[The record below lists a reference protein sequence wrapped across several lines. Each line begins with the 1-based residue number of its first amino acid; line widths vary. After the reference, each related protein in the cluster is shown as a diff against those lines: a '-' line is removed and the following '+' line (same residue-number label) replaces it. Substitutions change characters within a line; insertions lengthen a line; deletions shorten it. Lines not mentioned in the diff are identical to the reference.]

1 MKKSDEIFSVLE
13 DHMAT
18 LSSQKTTM
26 FYYSFKTQIEQWEIT
41 LQNILETL
49 ENLLLVQRQ
58 WIYLESIFSS
68 TTNDQDKQLLGDLN
82 KFSFVNQKISNHMQ
96 RIYETQNVKKS
107 LCVEGF
113 LQDLQDLSRKLED
126 SQKILF
132 QLLERK
138 RRAFPRFYFLSND
151 DLFELLGNSKDPS
164 RINKHIKKCF
174 EGIKKLE
181 ITPASIPG
189 KKGNEGWEV
198 VSMTSPDQELVKFN
212 NKVLCEL
219 EIENW
224 MKQVEKMMRDTLKKL
239 LKQCHGGISNRKDGM
254 KWVDKW
260 VQTWPGQLLITA
272 SQIFWTNEELNA
284 ITNLYEKDK
293 QDKNKIWK
301 SCRDGKKNFIDELTR
316 LVKKASNET
325 DRLKII
331 ALLTIEVHSR
341 NIIDQLYKTCTS
353 PSSFEWMKQLKF
365 YENTQQNV
373 TDSMECDVE
382 QTNAKFSYGFEY
394 QGNNGRL
401 VVTDLTD
408 RCYITL
414 TTAMLLKKGGAPQGP
429 AGTGKTESV
438 KDLGK
443 AMGKFVLVFNCSEGL
458 DYKSIGRMFSGLVQT
473 GGWGCFDEFN
483 RIEIEVLSVVAQQ
496 IYSIL
501 DALKEYP
508 DKTAFPFEG
517 EVITINE
524 QGCAIFITMNPGYAG
539 RTELPDNLKSLFRP
553 ISMMVPDSALICEIM
568 LQSEGFKYGK
578 NLSLKIVTL
587 YNLMVQQLSKQ
598 VHYDFGLRAIKP
610 VLMQAGRMKRERGSE
625 SPGLRDK
632 EKEFEQDEQYAE
644 QVILMRAIRVVNLPK
659 FVAEDMPLFEA
670 LFNDLFT
677 RIEIKEV
684 VNTTLKDA
692 VELEMKKEGLQIH
705 QKLVEKIL
713 QLYSSMKTRHGNMIV
728 GQTLSGKSTCWKLL
742 QKAMTTIAKEM
753 PNGSYNIVKIE
764 ALNPKSVTINEL
776 FGYVDPN
783 TNEWN
788 DGVLSSMMAR
798 FYKDET
804 LDHKWMIL
812 DGPVDTLWIE
822 SMNTVLDDNKVL
834 TLLNGDRISVTAQM
848 ALIFEVEDL
857 AEASPATVSRCG
869 MVYVDE
875 NDLGWDV
882 YAQSW
887 IEKKGDEMLRE
898 YLSDMFDKWV
908 PRLIH
913 VKRTMCKELVAVTDI
928 SLVMSFCKL
937 LDSIARI
944 DSVLNWENPKKDDLY
959 WSLLE
964 KWFTF
969 SLVWSV
975 GATVNEEGR
984 NFIDYHMRDIESMF
998 PHINTVY
1005 DYFVNTEKNEWGV
1018 WDQKLGTTWKPNPN
1032 TPFYK
1037 LFVPT
1042 IDTVRNHFILST
1054 FMKNKIHS
1062 LSIGITGTGKT
1073 SLINGILQ
1081 ELDES
1086 SFISNAMI
1094 FSGQTTSFK
1103 VQEIIES
1110 KLIRRTKNKMIPDG
1124 KKAIFF
1130 IDDLNMPKKDRFG
1143 TQPPLELIRQ
1153 WMDYEGWYDR
1163 GVRELFKYVMDI
1175 QFITAMGP
1183 PGGGRAEISKRVLSK
1198 FAVLNFTFPTDKQ
1211 VQRIFQTIL
1220 VHKFSEFDED
1230 IKLLSE
1236 PLSIATLSLFK
1247 NISEQFLPTPAKSH
1261 YVFNMRDMSK
1271 VIQGLYQVNRFYIDN
1286 KVSIYRV
1293 WVHESLRVYYDR
1305 LVSEED
1311 RVNLKKLISEQLELN
1326 LLSNMNEC
1334 SNENGQETIFV
1345 DFFDEQQGSSNVYKE
1360 VMSNER
1366 ASLKKI
1372 CEDKLKEYNER
1383 NRSAMNI
1390 VLFQEAVS
1398 YLCKIHRIIKLGR
1411 GHGLLVGEGGSG
1423 RHSLSRLAAHIA
1435 DYKIWQI
1442 EITKNYRS
1450 KEFRE
1455 DIKRWSEDA
1464 GVKNNPG
1471 VFIFSDNEIIH
1482 ESFIEDINNILTVG
1496 EVPNLFSA
1504 KEDLPAIKDKV
1515 KKQYYQFKGY
1525 EKDVKV
1531 TDDEILEFFFTR
1543 VQENFHLMICMSQ
1556 TGDNLRN
1563 YARLYPGLVNN
1574 TTMIWFMTWPE
1585 DALVEVANHNLESLP
1600 FEVDLKS
1607 NIASFFGMAHTAVIT
1622 MAQKMFRELK
1632 RRYYVT
1638 PTNYIELVKGYVDL
1652 LAMKQKELGDEINKL
1667 GLGLQ
1672 KLEDAAQNSEDLTKQ
1687 LGISQIE
1694 LSKKS
1699 KECEDLVIKIE
1710 NDQINARESEKEV
1723 ERRKVQVD
1731 KERAEIEHT
1740 AKEAQADL
1748 EKAEPVLLKAQ
1759 EGLENLSKDSLA
1771 EIKSFTK
1778 PPPDV
1783 NIVVSVIMTILGK
1796 DPSWTSAKKELA
1808 DPNFLKKLKEYDKD
1822 NMSQNTIKKIEKYT
1836 HRPEMTYE
1844 NVKNKS
1850 QAAGCMWAWVL
1861 AMEQYAKAFK
1871 DIEPKRKKVQ
1881 FLTEKL
1887 KKSEEELETL
1897 KNNVITLRTTIALLN
1912 DNLIKFKNDMETYQ
1926 LETNKFQKKLDLA
1939 EKLLTGL
1946 ASTKEGWAV
1955 RKKKLEQSYDFLV
1968 GDCLI
1973 AAAFLSYAGPFPSDY
1988 RDHFVIKV
1996 LKARVKEL
2004 KIPFTRD
2011 YNFSSFLV
2019 NPTEFLNW
2027 NFQGLPDDNFSKENG
2042 VLVTQGRRWP
2052 LMIDPQMQ
2060 ANKWIKNMEREK
2072 DQEKLI
2078 VLDPQT
2084 ENWMRQ
2090 IEVAISQG
2098 NVVIL
2103 QNIEEDIDPALEP
2116 VLAKNIK
2123 KVAGRYKIYIGNNE
2137 VLYDPRF
2144 KLYMTTKM
2152 PNPNYKAE
2160 VSTKVTLVNFTVKEN
2175 GLEEQLLSVIIQK
2188 MEPNLETTRT
2198 DLIIK
2203 EAQNKIKL
2211 KEVDDDILD
2220 KLQNAKGSLVDD
2232 ENVGLIDA
2240 LHTNKA
2246 LEEEA
2251 KRQID
2256 HSQAAMRKTNAAREN
2271 YRQLGAVASKLY
2283 FIVNDFSSLNHM
2295 YQFALESYINLFGSN
2310 ISKYLE
2316 KNPTLSDSLQEK
2328 LDNISEKHKQ
2338 EVFRYCCRGLFECD
2352 KQLLAFQMAVRL
2364 SKDIDLVEYNFF
2376 LRGAQVTDRK
2386 GQPGNPNPE
2395 WITEKAW
2402 DNICE
2407 LEKMIN
2413 FNGIIGAFV
2422 HNSKGWKTWYMSSN
2436 PELQPL
2442 PGEWA
2447 NKCDTLRK
2455 MIMLRT
2461 IRPDRV
2467 LFAASSFIE
2476 EKMGM
2481 FGSFYT
2487 NPVNSSSS
2495 DWNKIF
2501 EDNMTF
2507 TKTTP
2512 CIFILSPGVDPFQKL
2527 DQIAKEKDKILLSV
2541 SLGQGQSKKAKDKVY
2556 EGTKNGT
2563 WIYLANC
2570 HLSLS
2575 FLRELEKMIENL
2587 DSNKHEINEGFRLF
2601 LSSNPHP
2608 RFPISILQKSI
2619 RITTEPQ
2626 KGLKAN
2632 MNRLYGILPEDKF
2645 KKIAGDK
2652 FKYKKLLFSLS
2663 WLHSIIIERRR
2674 FKTLG
2679 WNIIYDFND
2688 SDWDTADKIIEKYV
2702 EVTLEKPVSTEP
2714 GAAKSVQWDAIR
2726 YLISEVIYGGRV
2738 TDEWDRRLLNVYS
2751 LELLNDNIFVE
2762 NPKPFRLAEGSNA
2775 YVIPI
2780 EPPQKE
2786 GGKQNDKNQG
2796 VGPEFFLQKIE
2807 EFPNFEQPEV
2817 FGQHINA
2824 EISSQITDTNSL
2836 IDSIISLQPN
2846 TFVEGEESRELKVSK
2861 IIKDLLD
2868 KLPEQMKVEETKI
2881 KYFGSDK
2888 DSQKDP
2894 HPLHV
2899 VLVQE
2904 MARYNKLLYQV
2915 KISLVDL
2922 EKGIN
2927 GFVVISEELE
2937 NIMYNLYE
2945 NRVPEKWKFC
2955 YHSLKPL
2962 QSWIQDLIKRVEQ
2975 LNEWAQKGQLNSYWI
2990 SGFSFPTGFTTALQ
3004 QVSARKLDIS
3014 IDSFG
3019 WEFNFL
3025 PMDAHI
3031 SNPPKEGAYLSG
3043 LFLEGARW
3051 DYEKNVLIDAEPM
3064 KLHYPMPHIQ
3074 FKPIVTEGKM
3084 KQKKGQNF
3092 YLCPTFMY
3100 PIRTGVREKP
3110 SFMFSIQLPC
3120 KGNPLEN
3127 TENNFWIKRGTALLM
3142 SLAE

>member
-1 MKKSDEIFSVLE
+1 MKKADEVFTVLE

-26 FYYSFKTQIEQWEIT
+26 FYYSFKTQIEHWEII

-49 ENLLLVQRQ
+49 ENLLQVQRQ

-82 KFSFVNQKISNHMQ
+82 KFSLVNQKISTHMQ
-96 RIYETQNVKKS
+96 RIHETRNVKKS

-113 LQDLQDLSRKLED
+113 LTELQDLSRKLED

-138 RRAFPRFYFLSND
+138 RKEFPRFYFLSND
-151 DLFELLGNSKDPS
+151 DLFELLGNSKDPG

-181 ITPASIPG
+181 IVPALIPG
-189 KKGNEGWEV
+189 RKNNEGWEV
-198 VSMTSPDQELVKFN
+198 VSMTSPDQEVVKFN

-224 MKQVEKMMRDTLKKL
+224 MKQVEKMMRETLKKL
-239 LKQCHGGISNRKDGM
+239 LKQCHGGISNRRDGM

-260 VQTWPGQLLITA
+260 VQTWPGQLLICA
-272 SQIFWTNEELNA
+272 SQIFWTNEEFIA
-284 ITNLYEKDK
+284 ISNIYDKEK

-316 LVKKASNET
+316 LVKKPATET

-341 NIIDQLYKTCTS
+341 NIIDQLFKNCTS
-353 PSSFEWMKQLKF
+353 PNSFEWMKQLKF
-365 YENTQQNV
+365 FENIQQNV
-373 TDSMECDVE
+373 VDSMDCEVE

-408 RCYITL
+408 RCYMTL
-414 TTAMLLKKGGAPQGP
+414 TIAMLLKKGGAPQGP
-429 AGTGKTESV
+429 AGTGKTETV

-458 DYKSIGRMFSGLVQT
+458 DYISIGRMFSGLVQT

-483 RIEIEVLSVVAQQ
+483 RIEIDVLSVVAQQ
-496 IYSIL
+496 ISSIL
-501 DALKEYP
+501 DALKSYP
-508 DKTAFPFEG
+508 EKSAFPFEG
-517 EVITINE
+517 EVISIND
-524 QGCAIFITMNPGYAG
+524 QCAIFITMNPGYAG

-568 LQSEGFKYGK
+568 LQSEGFKFGK
-578 NLSLKIVTL
+578 PLSLKIVTL
-587 YNLMVQQLSKQ
+587 YNLMIQQLSKQ
-598 VHYDFGLRAIKP
+598 DHYDFGLRAIKS
-610 VLMQAGRMKRERGSE
+610 VLTCAGRMKREKGGDFGGKE
-625 SPGLRDK
+625 K
-632 EKEFEQDEQYAE
+632 EKEFEQDEQFAE
-644 QVILMRAIRVVNLPK
+644 QMILMRAIRVMNLPK

-677 RIEIKEV
+677 RIELKELA
-684 VNTTLKDA
+684 NTTLKDA
-692 VELEMKKEGLQIH
+692 IELEMKKEKLQLH
-705 QKLVEKIL
+705 PKLVDKTL
-713 QLYSSMKTRHGNMIV
+713 QLQSSMKTRHGNMIV

-742 QKAMTTIAKEM
+742 QKASNSIAKEM
-753 PNGSYNIVKIE
+753 PSGSYTAVKYE
-764 ALNPKSVTINEL
+764 TLNPKAVTINEL
-776 FGYVDPN
+776 FGYVDPQ
-783 TNEWN
+783 TNIWN
-788 DGVLSSMMAR
+788 EGVLSSMMGR
-798 FYKDET
+798 LCKDET
-804 LDHKWMIL
+804 LDQKWMIL
-812 DGPVDTLWIE
+812 DGPVDTFWIE
-822 SMNTVLDDNKVL
+822 SMNTVLDDNKIL
-834 TLLNGDRISVTAQM
+834 TLLNGDRISM
-848 ALIFEVEDL
+848 PSNMGLIFEVEDL
-857 AEASPATVSRCG
+857 SAASPATVSRCG
-869 MVYVDE
+869 MVYLDV
-875 NDLGWDV
+875 NDLNWEP

-887 IEKKGDEMLRE
+887 IEKKTDEMLRE
-898 YLSDMFDKWV
+898 YLSDLFDKWV
-908 PRLIH
+908 PRIIN
-913 VKRTMCKELVAVTDI
+913 VKKNLCKELVVVSETA
-928 SLVMSFCKL
+928 LVITFCKL
-937 LDSIARI
+937 LDSIAKI
-944 DSVLNWENPKKDDLY
+944 DSNLNWENPKKDDIY

-969 SLVWSV
+969 SLVWSI
-975 GATVNEEGR
+975 GASVNEDGR
-984 NFIDYHMRDIESMF
+984 NLIDYHMRDIESMF

-1018 WDQKLGTTWKPNPN
+1018 WDQKIGTTWKPNPN

-1037 LFVPT
+1037 MFVPT
-1042 IDTVRNHFILST
+1042 VDTIRNHFVLT
-1054 FMKNKIHS
+1054 MFLKNKIHT

-1086 SFISNAMI
+1086 TYIANSII
-1094 FSGQTTSFK
+1094 FSGQTTSLK

-1124 KKAIFF
+1124 KKAVIF
-1130 IDDLNMPKKDRFG
+1130 IDDLNMPKKDKFG
-1143 TQPPLELIRQ
+1143 SQPPLELIRQ
-1153 WMDYEGWYDR
+1153 WMDYEGWFDR
-1163 GVRELFKYVMDI
+1163 TNRELFKFVMDI
-1175 QFITAMGP
+1175 QFIAAMGP
-1183 PGGGRAEISKRVLSK
+1183 PGGGRAEISRRVLSK
-1198 FAVLNFTFPTDKQ
+1198 FAVLNFTFPIDKQ
-1211 VQRIFQTIL
+1211 VQRIFQSIL
-1220 VHKFSEFDED
+1220 AHKFCEFDED

-1236 PLSIATLSLFK
+1236 PLALATLNLFK
-1247 NISEQFLPTPAKSH
+1247 NIQEQFLPTPAKSH

-1271 VIQGLYQVNRFYIDN
+1271 VIQGIYQVNRFYVDN

-1311 RVNLKKLISEQLELN
+1311 RINLKKLISEQLELN

-1334 SNENGQETIFV
+1334 TNEQGQDTLFV
-1345 DFFDEQQGSSNVYKE
+1345 DFFDEGGSSNVYKE
-1360 VMSNER
+1360 VMFNER
-1366 ASLKKI
+1366 LSLKKL
-1372 CEDKLKEYNER
+1372 CEEKLKEYNER
-1383 NRSAMNI
+1383 NRNAMNI

-1423 RHSLSRLAAHIA
+1423 RHSLSRLAAYLA

-1442 EITKNYRS
+1442 EITKNYRL

-1455 DIKRWSEDA
+1455 DIKRWSEEA
-1464 GVKNNPG
+1464 GVKNHPG
-1471 VFIFSDNEIIH
+1471 VFIFSDNEILN
-1482 ESFIEDINNILTVG
+1482 EGFIEDINNILSVG

-1515 KKQYYQFKGY
+1515 KKDYYKFKNF

-1531 TDDEILEFFFTR
+1531 TDDEILEFFFSR

-1574 TTMIWFMTWPE
+1574 TTMVWFMPWPE
-1585 DALVEVANHNLESLP
+1585 DALVEVANHNLELLP
-1600 FEVDLKS
+1600 FEKEIK
-1607 NIASFFGMAHTAVIT
+1607 NGIASFFGIAHTTVIN

-1632 RRYYVT
+1632 RLYYVT
-1638 PTNYIELVKGYVDL
+1638 PTNYIELVKGYSDL
-1652 LAMKQKELGDEINKL
+1652 LALKQKELGDEINKL

-1672 KLEDAAQNSEDLTKQ
+1672 KLEEAAQNSEDLTKQ
-1687 LGISQIE
+1687 LGVSQIE

-1731 KERAEIEHT
+1731 KERLEIEHT
-1740 AKEAQADL
+1740 TKEAQADL
-1748 EKAEPVLLKAQ
+1748 EKAEPILLKAQ
-1759 EGLENLSKDSLA
+1759 EGLENLNKDSLA

-1783 NIVVSVIMTILGK
+1783 NIVISVIMTILGK
-1796 DPSWTSAKKELA
+1796 DPSWASAKKELA
-1808 DPNFLKKLKEYDKD
+1808 DANFLKKLKEYDKD

-1844 NVKNKS
+1844 NVEKKS
-1850 QAAGCMWAWVL
+1850 HAAGCMWAWVL

-1871 DIEPKRKKVQ
+1871 DIEPKRKKVA

-1887 KKSEEELETL
+1887 KKSEEELEML
-1897 KNNVITLRTTIALLN
+1897 KGNVISLRNTITQLN
-1912 DNLIKFKNDMETYQ
+1912 ENLIKFKTDMESYQ
-1926 LETNKFQKKLDLA
+1926 HETNKFQRKLDLA
-1939 EKLLTGL
+1939 DKLLTGL

-1955 RKKKLEQSYDFLV
+1955 RKKKLELSYDFLV

-1973 AAAFLSYAGPFPSDY
+1973 SAAFLSYAGPFPSDY
-1988 RDHFVIKV
+1988 RDSFVNKILKV
-1996 LKARVKEL
+1996 KVKDF
-2004 KIPFTRD
+2004 KIPSSRD
-2011 YNFSSFLV
+2011 FNFSTFLV
-2019 NPTEFLNW
+2019 NPTDFLNW
-2027 NFQGLPDDNFSKENG
+2027 SFQGLPDDNFSKENG

-2060 ANKWIKNMEREK
+2060 ANKWIKNLEREK
-2072 DQEKLI
+2072 DHEKLI

-2084 ENWMRQ
+2084 EHYMRQ
-2090 IEVAISQG
+2090 IELAISQG

-2103 QNIEEDIDPALEP
+2103 QNIDEDIDPSLEP

-2123 KVAGRYKIYIGNNE
+2123 KVAGKFKIYIGTNE

-2144 KLYMTTKM
+2144 KFYMTTKLA
-2152 PNPNYKAE
+2152 NPKYKAE
-2160 VSTKVTLVNFTVKEN
+2160 ISTKVTLVNFTVKEN

-2188 MEPNLETTRT
+2188 MEINLENTRT
-2198 DLIIK
+2198 DLIVK

-2232 ENVGLIDA
+2232 ENLGLIDA
-2240 LHTNKA
+2240 LHSNKG

-2251 KRQID
+2251 KRQIE

-2271 YRQLGAVASKLY
+2271 YRQLGGVSAKLF
-2283 FIVNDFSSLNHM
+2283 FIINDFVFLNNM
-2295 YQFALESYINLFGSN
+2295 YQFSLESYINLFGLN
-2310 ISKYLE
+2310 ITKYLD

-2328 LDNISEKHKQ
+2328 LDTISERHKQ
-2338 EVFRYCCRGLFECD
+2338 EVFKYCCRGLFECD

-2364 SKDIDLVEYNFF
+2364 SKDIDQSEYNFF
-2376 LRGAQVTDRK
+2376 LRGAQISDRK
-2386 GQPGNPNPE
+2386 GQPGNPNPD

-2436 PELQPL
+2436 PEKQAL

-2455 MIMLRT
+2455 MIMLKT

-2467 LFAASSFIE
+2467 LFASSSFIE
-2476 EKMGM
+2476 EKIGN
-2481 FGSFYT
+2481 FYT
-2487 NPVNSSSS
+2487 NPSNSSST

-2501 EDNMTF
+2501 EDTLTF

-2512 CIFILSPGVDPFQKL
+2512 CVFILSPGVDPFQKL
-2527 DQIAKEKDKILLSV
+2527 EQIAKEKERTLHSV

-2556 EGTKNGT
+2556 EGTKNGY
-2563 WIYLANC
+2563 WVYLANC

-2587 DSNKHEINEGFRLF
+2587 DSTKHEINENFRLF

-2608 RFPISILQKSI
+2608 KFPISILQKSI

-2632 MNRLYGILPEDKF
+2632 MNRLYGILSEDKF

-2652 FKYKKLLFSLS
+2652 LKYKKLLFALS

-2674 FKTLG
+2674 FKSLG
-2679 WNIIYDFND
+2679 WNVIYDFND
-2688 SDWDTADKIIEKYV
+2688 SDWDTADKILEKYV
-2702 EVTLEKPVSTEP
+2702 DVTLEKPVSSES

-2726 YLISEVIYGGRV
+2726 YLIAEVIYGGRV

-2751 LELLNDNIFVE
+2751 LEFFNDNIFVE
-2762 NPKPFRLAEGSNA
+2762 NPKPFKLAEGTNS
-2775 YVIPI
+2775 YIIPI

-2786 GGKQNDKNQG
+2786 GGKQSDKN
-2796 VGPEFFLQKIE
+2796 VGITPDFFLKKIE

-2824 EISSQITDTNSL
+2824 EISSQIADTDSL

-2846 TFVEGEESRELKVSK
+2846 IYVEGEESRESKVAK
-2861 IIKDLLD
+2861 IIKDLLER
-2868 KLPEQMKVEETKI
+2868 LPETMKVEETKN
-2881 KYFGSDK
+2881 KLFGTDK

-2904 MARYNKLLYQV
+2904 MARYNKLLNNV
-2915 KISLVDL
+2915 KVSLIDL

-2937 NIMYNLYE
+2937 KIMYNLYE
-2945 NRVPEKWKFC
+2945 NRVPDKWKFC

-2962 QSWIQDLIKRVEQ
+2962 QSWMLDLIKRIEQ
-2975 LNEWAQKGQLNSYWI
+2975 LNEWAEKGQLNSYWI

-3031 SNPPKEGAYLSG
+3031 SNAPKEGAYLSG

-3051 DYEKNVLIDAEPM
+3051 DYEKNFLIDAEPM
-3064 KLHYPMPHIQ
+3064 KLHYAMPHVH
-3074 FKPIVTEGKM
+3074 FKPIVTEGKA

-3100 PIRTGVREKP
+3100 PIRGGIREKP
-3110 SFMFSIQLPC
+3110 SFMFSVQLPC
-3120 KGNPLEN
+3120 KGNPTGETSEN
-3127 TENNFWIKRGTALLM
+3127 DFWIKRGTALLM